1 MNWKKISRTLLIFFV
16 LGLAVAFYFRYYWVF
31 ATGTRAGVLNTFMKK
46 GVAFKTWEGKIIQ
59 SGFKA
64 NIQSNE
70 FEFSVENEKVA
81 ALLNNNPGTEVQV
94 QYREYLGALPWRGMQ
109 VYIVDSVYQIKGVML
124 DPGLKPTINGQ
135 Q

>member
-1 MNWKKISRTLLIFFV
+1 MNWKKIFRIILIFFV
-16 LGLAVAFYFRYYWVF
+16 LGLSVAFYFRYYWVF

-46 GVAFKTWEGKIIQ
+46 GVMFKTWEGKIIQ

-70 FEFSVENEKVA
+70 FEFSVENERVA
-81 ALLNNNPGTEVQV
+81 ELLNNNPGTEVQV

-109 VYIVDSVYQIKGVML
+109 VYVVDSVYQIKGVMS
-124 DPGLKPTINGQ
+124 DPGVKPTIQGQ
-135 Q
+135 

>member
-1 MNWKKISRTLLIFFV
+1 M
-16 LGLAVAFYFRYYWVF
+16 GLAVAFYFRYYWVF

-46 GVAFKTWEGKIIQ
+46 GVMFKTWEGKIIQ

-70 FEFSVENEKVA
+70 FEFSVENERVA
-81 ALLNNNPGTEVQV
+81 ELLNNNPGTEVQV

-109 VYIVDSVYQIKGVML
+109 VYIVDSVYQIKGIDTDGGV
-124 DPGLKPTINGQ
+124 KPTIQ
-135 Q
+135 QQ

>member
-1 MNWKKISRTLLIFFV
+1 MNKKKIFRYIILFFV
-16 LGLAVAFYFRYYWVF
+16 LGLSVAFYFRYYWVF

-46 GVAFKTWEGKIIQ
+46 GVMFKTWEGKIIQ

-70 FEFSVENEKVA
+70 FEFSVENERVA
-81 ALLNNNPGTEVQV
+81 ELLNNNPGTEVQV
-94 QYREYLGALPWRGMQ
+94 QYKEYLGTLPWRGMQ
-109 VYIVDSVYQIKGVML
+109 VYIVDSVYQIKSL
-124 DPGLKPTINGQ
+124 QSDPGVKPTIQ